1 MDKNP
6 RQITRLRYL
15 DARNLEKFVNSLTY
29 ESDTNT
35 FEIGTKL
42 YVDGKFEVNDD
53 AIFRGNLDAYNDSAL
68 TFYQGDN
75 AQTPYMSMSPLFATT
90 TLSFLYSDGQAI
102 NTSIDLDVS
111 VDAQILTDKN
121 VKTFFGN
128 KSIVKDPTKPN
139 ENNID
144 LYNHIISIDINSTI
158 LLNIFVK
165 ASSSNLKVDSLNDLT
180 TLLNAKEDT
189 IIDCIAYNEG
199 QSFTRNVNITGL
211 IYTNLTWKYGLV
223 YMTPQGPF
231 IDNGV
236 LITTATIND
245 VVTTI

>member
-35 FEIGTKL
+35 FEIGTGL
-42 YVDGKFEVNDD
+42 FVDGKATFNSEIVSQNGGGLYLYDNEGGNENVNIYADVSGQVLY
-53 AIFRGNLDAYNDSAL
+53 INYNNS
-68 TFYQGDN
+68 DN
-75 AQTPYMSMSPLFATT
+75 
-90 TLSFLYSDGQAI
+90 
-102 NTSIDLDVS
+102 IDLDVT
-111 VDAQILTDKN
+111 VQIPLSHHSIVLTN
-121 VKTFFGN
+121 ANTKTLFGN
-128 KSIVKDPTKPN
+128 QSL
-139 ENNID
+139 EGSGNID

-165 ASSSNLKVDSLNDLT
+165 ASSSNVKVNSLNDLT
-180 TLLNAKEDT
+180 TLLKAKENT
-189 IIDCIAYNEG
+189 IIECNAYNAG
-199 QSFTRNVNITGL
+199 QTYTRNVDITGL
-211 IYTNLTWKYGLV
+211 IYTNSTWKYGLV

-231 IDNGV
+231 IDNEV

>member
-68 TFYQGDN
+68 TFYKGDN
-75 AQTPYMSMSPLFATT
+75 AQTPYMSMSPLFDTT
-90 TLSFLYSDGQAI
+90 TLSFLYYDGQAI
-102 NTSIDLDVS
+102 TTGIDLDVS

-144 LYNHIISIDINSTI
+144 LYKHYLEFEVHVTSAPAEQGIYTCRILVQSSSNVDCTSTTGATQKLKDLLKCDATNKYYEIGIAGGSAFAQLYGNSTLLYVLVGGIAADINSIKDRVETI
-158 LLNIFVK
+158 
-165 ASSSNLKVDSLNDLT
+165 
-180 TLLNAKEDT
+180 
-189 IIDCIAYNEG
+189 
-199 QSFTRNVNITGL
+199 
-211 IYTNLTWKYGLV
+211 
-223 YMTPQGPF
+223 
-231 IDNGV
+231 
-236 LITTATIND
+236 
-245 VVTTI
+245 